1 MCIASRDA
9 LRRPHYRRWQVGCKR
24 RLGAEL
30 PNPRASSLQRKRLPP
45 ASAPT
50 AGCEYDKLALL
61 SLHHSAPGWRERR
74 MILLDVK
81 DLRKHYGPEAV
92 LSGVTFQLRPGEM
105 VGLVGPNGCGKTT
118 LLRIL
123 AGCEE
128 PDGGQC
134 IRHPAAHIGL
144 LEQQPRFAP
153 RRTVLQEAA
162 DALAQ
167 VAALQQEALEV
178 AQAIAQA
185 EDDQQ
190 RQRLAARYDHLQ
202 QELHRRDAYNVEHK
216 IHRVLEGLGFA
227 RATFDQPAASLSGGE
242 QNRLLLARLLLAEP
256 NVMLL
261 DEPSNHLDIAA
272 TEWLEEFLL
281 ESSAAMI
288 IVSHD
293 RTLLDKLAQRILE
306 LYGGTVESYP
316 GNFSAYWRQ
325 KSQRLLVQRRTY
337 EKQQVQIEK
346 AKEFIRRNAYGQKHA
361 QAEDRKKKLAR
372 IKLVPPPREI
382 AVPPMRFT
390 AAGRTGDIVLRAQH
404 LAKAYQRPLFSGLS
418 FQITR
423 GQRWALLGPNGCG
436 KTTLLRC
443 LLGLVPP
450 DAGSVYIGAG
460 VEIGY
465 FDQQLAELDDSLPAV
480 EAVRPPGKQLE
491 DQARRDLLAR
501 FGIVGPRALQPV
513 GSLSGGERCR
523 TALARLAAQE
533 ANFLVL
539 DEPTNHLDLWARDA
553 LEQALLCFEGTV
565 LLVSH
570 DRYFINRVADH
581 LLVMDGQRVHV
592 FEGNYE
598 SFQYAMVRRK
608 QEGRMGADGATK
620 ASDGK
625 PPAKMQIE
633 SATKKTIRRRRF
645 PYRKLSDIEAE
656 IYQRETMVR
665 RLEDALAQSETYRD
679 GNIVR
684 QLLAELDEHR
694 QALAV
699 LYEHWEE
706 AAELGG

>member
-1 MCIASRDA
+1 
-9 LRRPHYRRWQVGCKR
+9 
-24 RLGAEL
+24 
-30 PNPRASSLQRKRLPP
+30 
-45 ASAPT
+45 
-50 AGCEYDKLALL
+50 
-61 SLHHSAPGWRERR
+61 

-81 DLRKHYGPEAV
+81 DIRKHYGPEPV
-92 LSGVTFQLRPGEM
+92 LNGVTFQLYPGER

-128 PDGGQC
+128 PDGGVC

-144 LEQQPRFAP
+144 LEQQPRFSP
-153 RRTVLQEAA
+153 GRTVRQEAA
-162 DALAQ
+162 EALAH
-167 VAALQQEALEV
+167 VAALQQQLLEV
-178 AQAIAQA
+178 AAAIAQA
-185 EDDQQ
+185 ENEDQ
-190 RQRLAARYDHLQ
+190 RKRLAARYDHLQ
-202 QELHRRDAYNVEHK
+202 QELHNRDAYNIDYK
-216 IHRVLEGLGFA
+216 IERVLEGLGFSPA
-227 RATFDQPAASLSGGE
+227 AFDQPAASLSGGE

-293 RTLLDKLAQRILE
+293 RCLLDKLAQRILE
-306 LYGGTVESYP
+306 LYAGTVESYS
-316 GNFSAYWRQ
+316 GNFSAYWKQ
-325 KSQRLLVQRRTY
+325 KAQRLLVQRRTY
-337 EKQQVQIEK
+337 EKQQAEIEK

-372 IKLVPPPREI
+372 IKPVPPPREI
-382 AVPPMRFT
+382 TAPPMVFV
-390 AAGRTGDIVLRAQH
+390 AAGRTGDIVLRATN
-404 LAKAYQRPLFSGLS
+404 LAKRYQRTLFSALS

-450 DAGSVYIGAG
+450 DAGSVQIGAG

-465 FDQQLAELDDSLPAV
+465 FDQQLAELDDRLPAV
-480 EAVRPPGKQLE
+480 EAVRPTGKQLE
-491 DQARRDLLAR
+491 EQARRDLLAR
-501 FGIVGPRALQPV
+501 FGIKGDRALQPV

-523 TALARLAAQE
+523 TALARLAAQQ

-539 DEPTNHLDLWARDA
+539 DEPTNHLDLWARSA
-553 LEQALLCFEGTV
+553 LEEALLNFEGAV

-598 SFQYAMVRRK
+598 SFQYAMGRRR
-608 QEGRMGADGATK
+608 QDGQPTADGNSKRADAKTRGRTQ
-620 ASDGK
+620 SD
-625 PPAKMQIE
+625 PA
-633 SATKKTIRRRRF
+633 ARKTARKRRF
-645 PYRKLSDIEAE
+645 PYRRLSDIEAE
-656 IYQRETMVR
+656 IYQREAMVR
-665 RLEDALAQSETYRD
+665 RLEEALSQGETYRD
-679 GNIVR
+679 GNMVR
-684 QLLAELDEHR
+684 QLLAELAEHR
-694 QALAV
+694 QALAA